1 MWNNNMYFGGLHSP
15 LEAFHY
21 DPVSQQIQSQY
32 TSATPET
39 FVFPGPT
46 PSVSANGNSNAI
58 LWVIETD
65 TFDNGGNAVL
75 RAYNADNLATELY
88 NSNMNQARYEAGLAV
103 KFAVPTVADG
113 MVFVG
118 TQNEVDVYGLLN

>member
-1 MWNNNMYFGGLHSP
+1 V
-15 LEAFHY
+15 A
-21 DPVSQQIQSQY
+21 QQIQAQY

-46 PSVSANGNSNAI
+46 PSVSANGTSNAI

-65 TFDNGGNAVL
+65 SFENGGNAVL
-75 RAYNADNLATELY
+75 RAYDANNLATEFY
-88 NSNMNQARYEAGLAV
+88 NSNMNQGRDQAGLAV

-118 TQNEVDVYGLLN
+118 AQNEVDVYGLLN